1 MMFWRKPWPEW
12 EEFCLLKFGHNLNGF
27 WFQNTF
33 AQVATNTETN
43 RNAGNAILYECVKAI
58 MTVESEPGLKV
69 LAVNILGRFLLNRD
83 NNIRYVMMMSALRTF
98 TLKVLDVDVCRPPGI

>member
-1 MMFWRKPWPEW
+1 MNDV
-12 EEFCLLKFGHNLNGF
+12 L
-27 WFQNTF
+27 

-58 MTVESEPGLKV
+58 MTVESESGLKV

-83 NNIRYVMMMSALRTF
+83 NNIRYVYYTEIN
-98 TLKVLDVDVCRPPGI
+98 C

>member
-1 MMFWRKPWPEW
+1 LTK
-12 EEFCLLKFGHNLNGF
+12 LKYNYTELILNTTTYPHLGEK
-27 WFQNTF
+27 NDETSEIMNDVL

-58 MTVESEPGLKV
+58 MTVESESGLKV

-83 NNIRYVMMMSALRTF
+83 NNIRYV
-98 TLKVLDVDVCRPPGI
+98 V